1 MAALTAEERA
11 ESQAVFEEYDP
22 PGEEQDWEREGAQ
35 HHAVWQQR
43 TPLQVVRQAFDLIKA
58 NLSSIAVRKA
68 FHKYLRLQEQDIR
81 HYYNEPETQD
91 HPLADGDMIAQ
102 GGTQEDQNKLDRA
115 IYNILVG
122 EGAPAAPQEVEMN
135 VKQSELELDLFAQ
148 DDFTQGQRV
157 IRIGGDNRFIF
168 DREGLLHVWRTKGFR
183 FNPLI
188 GVVPLAPD
196 TQIEYGV
203 LNILPDGGRRRRKT
217 KKSKRRARTTR
228 VLGTRKSRRSV

>member
-1 MAALTAEERA
+1 MAALNAEERA
-11 ESQAVFEEYDP
+11 ASQAVFEQYEQPDEDVV
-22 PGEEQDWEREGAQ
+22 GEVLQ
-35 HHAVWQQR
+35 HYAVWQQR
-43 TPLQVVRQAFDLIKA
+43 SPLQVVRQAFDLIKA

-68 FHKYLRLQEQDIR
+68 FHKYLRLQEYGIR
-81 HYYNEPETQD
+81 HYYNEPNTQN

-122 EGAPAAPQEVEMN
+122 EGAPMPAELQEVEMN

-168 DREGLLHVWRTKGFR
+168 DREGLLHAWRTKPFR

-203 LNILPDGGRRRRKT
+203 LNILPDGGRRRHRRKT
-217 KKSKRRARTTR
+217 KKSNRRARKTR
-228 VLGTRKSRRSV
+228 RRYT

>member
-1 MAALTAEERA
+1 MAALNAEERA
-11 ESQAVFEEYDP
+11 ASQAVFEQYEQPDEDVV
-22 PGEEQDWEREGAQ
+22 GEVLQ
-35 HHAVWQQR
+35 HYAVWQQR
-43 TPLQVVRQAFDLIKA
+43 SPLQVVRQAFDLIKA

-68 FHKYLRLQEQDIR
+68 FHKYLRLQEDDIR
-81 HYYNEPETQD
+81 HYYNEPNTQN

-122 EGAPAAPQEVEMN
+122 EGAPMPAELQEVEMN

-168 DREGLLHVWRTKGFR
+168 DREGLLHAWRTKPFR

-203 LNILPDGGRRRRKT
+203 LNILPDGGRRRHRRKT
-217 KKSKRRARTTR
+217 KKSNRRARKTR
-228 VLGTRKSRRSV
+228 RRYT

>member
-1 MAALTAEERA
+1 MAALNAEERA
-11 ESQAVFEEYDP
+11 ASQAVFEQYEQPDEG
-22 PGEEQDWEREGAQ
+22 GERVQ
-35 HHAVWQQR
+35 HHPVWQQR
-43 TPLQVVRQAFDLIKA
+43 SPLQVVRQAFDLIKA
-58 NLSSIAVRKA
+58 NLSSVAVRKA
-68 FHKYLRLQEQDIR
+68 FHKYLRLQEDDIR
-81 HYYNEPETQD
+81 HYYNEPNTQN

-122 EGAPAAPQEVEMN
+122 EGAPMPAELQEVEMN

-168 DREGLLHVWRTKGFR
+168 DREGLLHAWRTKPFR

-203 LNILPDGGRRRRKT
+203 LNILPDGGRRRHRRKT
-217 KKSKRRARTTR
+217 KKSNRRARKTR
-228 VLGTRKSRRSV
+228 RRYT